1 MHQHRRT
8 HAPNPTGPAKLA
20 QAYAVAVAAGDDE
33 KAARILGVSLGSA
46 RLAKKRHLGAAA
58 TVGRRSNAPE
68 RATDGHLPWGLLG
81 YGPLSNRQRHGLRD
95 GSARPSKSDAGGA
108 SIPPATGAAKY
119 SMRPCRLI
127 AVLT

>member
-8 HAPNPTGPAKLA
+8 HAPNPTGP
-20 QAYAVAVAAGDDE
+20 GDDE

-81 YGPLSNRQRHGLRD
+81 YGPLSSRQRHGLRD
-95 GSARPSKSDAGGA
+95 GSARPSKSDAGSA
-108 SIPPATGAAKY
+108 SVPPATGAAKY